1 MCDVSAVLGVS
12 VPGPAREESTYMTV
26 VHVPAGRRKKRPSW
40 ARDKVSLL
48 LMPISMVTMVIFQQ
62 SVLRP
67 SVRGSTHTTP
77 PLSSQP

>member
-1 MCDVSAVLGVS
+1 MCDVSVVLGVS

-26 VHVPAGRRKKRPSW
+26 VPAGRRKKRPSW

-67 SVRGSTHTTP
+67 SVRGSAHP
-77 PLSSQP
+77 PSPLSSQP